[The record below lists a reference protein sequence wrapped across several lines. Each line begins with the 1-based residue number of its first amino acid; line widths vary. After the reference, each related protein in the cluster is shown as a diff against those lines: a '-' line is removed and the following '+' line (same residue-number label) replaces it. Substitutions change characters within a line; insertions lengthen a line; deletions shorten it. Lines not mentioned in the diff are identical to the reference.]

1 MGIALGAFGAHGLK
15 MILSSELMAVFQ
27 TAVTYQMWHSF
38 ALILIALMMDMNIH
52 SNTKLLVWAARLIGI
67 GIVFFSGSL
76 YFLAVFN
83 CHWLG
88 VITPIGG
95 ISFLMAWLLI
105 FIFSLK
111 GYRK

>member
-1 MGIALGAFGAHGLK
+1 MCITLGAFGAHGLK
-15 MILSSELMAVFQ
+15 MILSPESMSVFQ

-38 ALILIALMMDMNIH
+38 ALILIALMMDANVH
-52 SNTKLLVWAARLIGI
+52 SNTKLLVWSARLIGI

-83 CHWLG
+83 CRWLG